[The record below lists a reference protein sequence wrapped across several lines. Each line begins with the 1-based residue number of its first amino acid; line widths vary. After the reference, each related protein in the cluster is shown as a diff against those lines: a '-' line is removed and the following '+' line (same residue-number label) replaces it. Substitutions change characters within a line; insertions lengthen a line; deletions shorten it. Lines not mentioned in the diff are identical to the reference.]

1 MADLTP
7 AQAKEL
13 ADAYQKA
20 LKISVDLSKKAQLV
34 YLATK
39 NTKSEANAVL
49 GLRQQVMKTY
59 ATEYAALKKIAE
71 TNKALASIEAQRL
84 KTLVNMDVELEKQ
97 ESILNNINLQNEKAR
112 KIQDQELDIM
122 RKKGQMLR
130 AYLSDLKL
138 SAKRAFQTESGHTT
152 ATSVAQGT
160 AKTGAGGIGIAQDP
174 KQMLQALGPW
184 GIIIGFIADIIDG
197 VRMMGGELHKA
208 SAESGKFA
216 DSFENTRKESQNLFS
231 NQIELMTRYGLTVKE
246 AGQIYGELKSTGLEA
261 LGVIPQTG
269 DALNNLAL
277 DVMSFAKATNQST
290 AQVAEQYAQIV
301 RTFGKDSRNAKQL
314 TDTYNKI
321 FTVASKAA
329 DAGFGKMS
337 ELVSTVFSL
346 GEAFKDVG
354 MSADSV
360 VRVVNGMTGALKSLK
375 FAANAADINRIASG
389 ILGITKASEGWQVFM
404 GKLSGMSGGYAQTL
418 FQMQQRGSDFALPGA
433 GKFDAG
439 KTIQS
444 FRGMLNATT
453 GGISDPMT
461 KQLMI
466 EKMGQQVGMDTQTTQ
481 VFQRLMSGGMDEG
494 AAKSDLE
501 KIHKAAID
509 NNMSTKG
516 MFDMLKEILVGMIA
530 KPILFIWKLL
540 ARWKGTDKEKEAA
553 KKMGDAFDKVD
564 QPQEK
569 TSGIR
574 HSAIGSDV
582 TRSGLMMVHA
592 GNQVVPM
599 AKAQPFKDRM
609 RAGGAGGG
617 VNLSFNVM
625 IDEKSLHK
633 KFMQMEQ
640 QTLDLL
646 HKQQK
651 GNF

>member
-1 MADLTP
+1 MAEVPSVDPKILAAANQSYINIDKAVKSIYANAKLLGANQKQQ
-7 AQAKEL
+7 AQAAKAILSLAREEL
-13 ADAYQKA
+13 ATEQAALNAAKQAGILSGRKLKDAQRSLDYMVKE
-20 LKISVDLSKKAQLV
+20 V
-34 YLATK
+34 
-39 NTKSEANAVL
+39 
-49 GLRQQVMKTY
+49 
-59 ATEYAALKKIAE
+59 AALKEQKSIIDHISKINDINL
-71 TNKALASIEAQRL
+71 TKQRQA
-84 KTLVNMDVELEKQ
+84 VELAKEQGKNLKAAALEFKNRFRN
-97 ESILNNINLQNEKAR
+97 ESTGKVDAANAS
-112 KIQDQELDIM
+112 
-122 RKKGQMLR
+122 KGGVQL
-130 AYLSDLKL
+130 
-138 SAKRAFQTESGHTT
+138 
-152 ATSVAQGT
+152 
-160 AKTGAGGIGIAQDP
+160 AQDP

-184 GIIIGFIADIIDG
+184 GVLIGFIADVIDG

-216 DSFENTRKESQNLFS
+216 DSFNRTREESQDLFNS
-231 NQIELMTRYGLTVKE
+231 QISLMGKYGLTVKE
-246 AGQIYGELKSTGLEA
+246 AGQIFGELKSTGLDA
-261 LGVIPQTG
+261 LGVIPKTG
-269 DALNNLAL
+269 TALSELAL

-290 AQVAEQYAQIV
+290 GQVAEQYAQIV
-301 RTFGKDSRNAKQL
+301 RTFGKDSRNARQL

-329 DAGFGKMS
+329 QAGFGKMS

-501 KIHKAAID
+501 KIHKAAVD
-509 NNMSTKG
+509 NNLSTKG
-516 MFDMLKEILVGMIA
+516 MFDILKEILVGMIA

-540 ARWKGTDKEKEAA
+540 SRWSGKSTKQDDERMRKAEAA
-553 KKMGDAFDKVD
+553 LNKTD
-564 QPQEK
+564 QPEQS

-609 RAGGAGGG
+609 RAGGGGAGMN
-617 VNLSFNVM
+617 VSFNVM